1 MPGRLV
7 ADRRPSGPAPG
18 KLAAD
23 KAAGG
28 AALLI
33 IDMVSRWEFEDADKL
48 LPRAKA
54 IAPFIARLKKRARS
68 AGVPVIYANDNAGRW
83 RSDFRAL
90 IAEAREAGGSGREIA
105 ELLAP
110 DQDDYFLLKPKQS
123 AFFGTPL
130 ELLLQHL
137 QAKKLLLT
145 GVASDQCV
153 LVTAAEAVM
162 RDFGVTVPRDCV
174 ASQTLARN
182 RLVLRQLKDFHNIPT
197 TPSSRLRF

>member
-1 MPGRLV
+1 LGQ
-7 ADRRPSGPAPG
+7 ATAACASFSPSATSHPA
-18 KLAAD
+18 AW
-23 KAAGG
+23 
-28 AALLI
+28 
-33 IDMVSRWEFEDADKL
+33 S
-48 LPRAKA
+48 
-54 IAPFIARLKKRARS
+54 S
-68 AGVPVIYANDNAGRW
+68 TRW
-83 RSDFRAL
+83 RLPCGLCPAANSCWSSTTSTART
-90 IAEAREAGGSGREIA
+90 EAREAGGSGREIA

-162 RDFGVTVPRDCV
+162 RDFVVTVPRDCV
-174 ASQTLARN
+174 ASQTLVRN
-182 RLVLRQLKDFHNIPT
+182 RLVLRQLEDST
-197 TPSSRLRF
+197 TFQPRLHHVCGSENQLGKQ

>member
-1 MPGRLV
+1 M
-7 ADRRPSGPAPG
+7 
-18 KLAAD
+18 
-23 KAAGG
+23 
-28 AALLI
+28 LI
-33 IDMVSRWEFEDADKL
+33 IDMVSCWDFQDADKL

-54 IAPFIARLKKRARS
+54 VAPFIARLKRRARA

-90 IAEAREAGGSGREIA
+90 LSEAKEAGGPGREIV

-137 QAKKLLLT
+137 AAKRLLLT

-162 RDFGVTVPRDCV
+162 RDLEVIVPRDCV

-182 RLVLRQLKDFHNIPT
+182 RLVLRQLEDFHNIPT
-197 TPSSRLRF
+197 TPSTRLRF